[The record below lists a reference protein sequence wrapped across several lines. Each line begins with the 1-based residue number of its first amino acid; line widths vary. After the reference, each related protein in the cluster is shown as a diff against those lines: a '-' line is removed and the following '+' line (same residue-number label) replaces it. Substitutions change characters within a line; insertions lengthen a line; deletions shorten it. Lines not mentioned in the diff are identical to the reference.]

1 MRRRLRSLVV
11 VLLVVALLAVLTVQ
25 PARAQAPNGLQLFT
39 EVYRLIT
46 QEALAPLAQIVLRRA
61 AADGMQRALRSQG
74 VDLRTV
80 ELSGVEAQDLQTTLG
95 LLRQAMALA
104 PRGCPPL
111 EGASA
116 ASQAMVE
123 AVGDR
128 NTGFPTPLTTE
139 AVQQQQNRSRP
150 P

>member
-1 MRRRLRSLVV
+1 MRRRPRSLAG

-25 PARAQAPNGLQLFT
+25 PARAQTPNGLQLFT

-46 QEALAPLAQIVLRRA
+46 QEALAPAAQIALLRA

-80 ELSGVEAQDLQTTLG
+80 ELSGVEAQDLQTMQG

-104 PRGCPPL
+104 PRGLPPPGGAAPAITAGVGGGGSPRRAGTCPTC
-111 EGASA
+111 G
-116 ASQAMVE
+116 
-123 AVGDR
+123 R
-128 NTGFPTPLTTE
+128 
-139 AVQQQQNRSRP
+139 
-150 P
+150 